1 MTSSAY
7 PWGGEPPPVTV
18 MHTPVLSS
26 YDLQLDLVQV
36 IQLRVREG
44 FNISDV
50 TVLDDEEHSEAQN
63 SSVASEEGDQV
74 DMDDERRDLAVVETQ
89 KKRGKLSVKVT
100 LEWQPSVR
108 IEYHVFEKR

>member
-1 MTSSAY
+1 
-7 PWGGEPPPVTV
+7 

-26 YDLQLDLVQV
+26 YDLQVDLVQV

-50 TVLDDEEHSEAQN
+50 TLLDGDENSMEDAGDAHSDGENDAEA
-63 SSVASEEGDQV
+63 
-74 DMDDERRDLAVVETQ
+74 
-89 KKRGKLSVKVT
+89 KRTRKEKLSVKVT